1 MTRSLPCLTS
11 VAAAAAVVLALAV
24 VVAPQAA
31 ADEPKPWAA
40 AETAVASA
48 ERDPDK
54 IPAAKDAVTAAV
66 AANPAAVGPRLL
78 GARLALADALVKKGD
93 ERKAAFQAALAAL
106 DQATA
111 IDVGDPDPFRL
122 KGDVYR
128 AMGAGKDEVAEAL
141 RAVSIRVPDDEFAR
155 DAYRKQAGKVPPL
168 LPGDPLPPVV
178 WKDGGGRD
186 VPATSLVGAKVLVI
200 ELYRS
205 AVWCPFCQKRLF
217 ELHDNAD
224 KIAAE
229 DAVMVAASPDTGE
242 TIAAI
247 EKDGLKGRKPFR
259 LRLLSD
265 PKGTQADRLG
275 LLNPDTVKAGV
286 RPEAFGLPYPT
297 TIIADEKG
305 IVRFVDVHL
314 DFRDRTKIDVM
325 LAEIRKAHAP
335 AVTPR

>member
-1 MTRSLPCLTS
+1 M
-11 VAAAAAVVLALAV
+11 
-24 VVAPQAA
+24 
-31 ADEPKPWAA
+31 
-40 AETAVASA
+40 ASA

-54 IPAAKDAVTAAV
+54 LPAAKAAVTAAV

-78 GARLALADALVKKGD
+78 GARLALADALVQKGD
-93 ERKAAFQAALAAL
+93 ERKAAFQASLAAL

-111 IDVGDPDPFRL
+111 IDVRDPEPFRL

-141 RAVSIRVPDDEFAR
+141 RAVSIRAPDDEFAR
-155 DAYRKQAGKVPPL
+155 DAYRKQTGKVPPL

-178 WKDGGGRD
+178 WKDSGGRD
-186 VPATSLVGAKVLVI
+186 VPAASLVGKKVLVV
-200 ELYRS
+200 ELFRS
-205 AVWCPFCQKRLF
+205 AVWCPYCQKRLF
-217 ELHDNAD
+217 ELHDSAD

-229 DAVMVAASPDTGE
+229 DAVIVAASPDTGE
-242 TIAAI
+242 TIAGI
-247 EKDGLKGRKPFR
+247 EKAGLKGRQPFR

-275 LLNPDTVKAGV
+275 LLNPDSVKAGV

-297 TIIADEKG
+297 TIIVDEKG
-305 IVRFVDVHL
+305 IVRFVDTHL
-314 DFRDRTKIDVM
+314 DFRDRTKLDVV